1 MGWASNAAV
10 NWLAKVHKPAI
21 SAIQSAALLHTKGE
35 NNNKAVQWWPT
46 TDSPHHWFPT
56 PLILHTTDSL
66 HHWFPTPLIPYTTDS
81 PHHWF
86 PTQKKGYLFHFTQAI
101 WRKLQSLGFQLT
113 LALVTGYLFS
123 EHCHCN
129 MYLDHT
135 YILLD
140 KTEIEIR
147 WGGYEL

>member
-10 NWLAKVHKPAI
+10 NWLAKVHIPAI

-46 TDSPHHWFPT
+46 TDSPHHWF
-56 PLILHTTDSL
+56 S
-66 HHWFPTPLIPYTTDS
+66 
-81 PHHWF
+81 
-86 PTQKKGYLFHFTQAI
+86 TQKKGYLFHFTQAI
-101 WRKLQSLGFQLT
+101 WRNLQSLGFQLT

-147 WGGYEL
+147 WGGYKL